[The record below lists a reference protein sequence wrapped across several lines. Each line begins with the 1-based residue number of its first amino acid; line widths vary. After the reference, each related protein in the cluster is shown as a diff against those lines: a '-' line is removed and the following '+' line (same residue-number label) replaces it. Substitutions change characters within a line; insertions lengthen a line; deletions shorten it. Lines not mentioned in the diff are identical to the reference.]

1 MECKFQQ
8 KHAIL
13 AKEWFIDFNSKPFIY
28 QANIKKNKKREK
40 SWRDDVCIERKCV
53 KKQLKK
59 KKYFFESS
67 KCKS

>member
-28 QANIKKNKKREK
+28 QANIKKNRNKK
-40 SWRDDVCIERKCV
+40 SWCDDVGIERKV
-53 KKQLKK
+53 
-59 KKYFFESS
+59 
-67 KCKS
+67 